1 MKKAFMVLPLVAALA
16 ACSTTSSNNFDK
28 RADAER
34 ERQEK
39 YVERSLDKAPKWM
52 TELPESKSAVYAA
65 GSAVSGDLGMA
76 DEKAK
81 LFALGKICTTS
92 GGTIDKR
99 SKMYRLDTDKA
110 SGERSELAI
119 QSACKQVDVTGVQVM
134 EIKRV
139 SEGTRYRSYVLI
151 ALPLGD
157 TNVLRSEKDGR
168 ELQRA
173 IESKSEK
180 AFKEING
187 VEVTPLPPAAPIS
200 ATPGEFKLMSVD
212 NEEYKRRRDETLQKP
227 GAVVGQVSVR

>member
-1 MKKAFMVLPLVAALA
+1 MKKAFVILPLVAALA

-52 TELPESKSAVYAA
+52 TELPESKSAIYAA
-65 GSAVSGDLGMA
+65 GSSVSGDLGMA

-92 GGTIDKR
+92 GGTVDKR
-99 SKMYRLDTDKA
+99 SKMYRLDTDKS

-119 QSACKQVDVTGVQVM
+119 QAACKQVDVTGVQVM
-134 EIKRV
+134 EVKRV

-157 TNVLRSEKDGR
+157 TNVLRSEKDSR
-168 ELQRA
+168 ELQRS
-173 IESKSEK
+173 IETKSDK
-180 AFKEING
+180 AFKELNG
-187 VEVTPLPPAAPIS
+187 VEVTPIQPAAPIS

>member
-157 TNVLRSEKDGR
+157 ANVLRSEKDSR

-173 IESKSEK
+173 IESKSDK
-180 AFKEING
+180 AFKEMNG
-187 VEVTPLPPAAPIS
+187 VEVTPLPPSAPIS

-212 NEEYKRRRDETLQKP
+212 NEEYKRRRDEALQKP

>member
-1 MKKAFMVLPLVAALA
+1 MKKAFIVLPLVAALA
-16 ACSTTSSNNFDK
+16 ACSTTSSNTFDK

-52 TELPESKSAVYAA
+52 TELPESKSAIYAA

-92 GGTIDKR
+92 GGTVDKR
-99 SKMYRLDTDKA
+99 SKMYRLDTEKA

-151 ALPLGD
+151 ALPFGD
-157 TNVLRSEKDGR
+157 ANVIRSEKDSR
-168 ELQRA
+168 ELQRS
-173 IESKSEK
+173 IENKSDK
-180 AFKEING
+180 VFKEMNG
-187 VEVTPLPPAAPIS
+187 AEVTPVTPS
-200 ATPGEFKLMSVD
+200 SVTATPGEFKLMSVD
-212 NEEYKRRRDETLQKP
+212 NEDYKRRRDEALQKP

>member
-16 ACSTTSSNNFDK
+16 ACGTTSSNTFDK

-52 TELPESKSAVYAA
+52 TELPESKSAIYAA

-92 GGTIDKR
+92 GGTVDKR
-99 SKMYRLDTDKA
+99 SKMYRLDTEKA

-151 ALPLGD
+151 ALPFGD
-157 TNVLRSEKDGR
+157 ANVLRTEKDKRQLER
-168 ELQRA
+168 EV
-173 IESKSEK
+173 ETKSDK
-180 AFKEING
+180 AFKELSG
-187 VEVTPLPPAAPIS
+187 AEVTPVTPGS
-200 ATPGEFKLMSVD
+200 VTVTPGEFKLMSVD
-212 NEEYKRRRDETLQKP
+212 NEDYKRRRDEALQKP

>member
-1 MKKAFMVLPLVAALA
+1 MVLPLVAALA

-187 VEVTPLPPAAPIS
+187 VEVTPIQPAAPIS

-212 NEEYKRRRDETLQKP
+212 NEEYKRRRDEALQKP